1 MRVCQWGPCIIFVLL
16 QLLSL
21 LMGEGWKT
29 GGDDAKMEY
38 VTGDIKTGGDSPD
51 MGDIGRK
58 TGDAKKNF

>member
-1 MRVCQWGPCIIFVLL
+1 M
-16 QLLSL
+16 
-21 LMGEGWKT
+21 KT
-29 GGDDAKMEY
+29 GGDDAKIPMEY